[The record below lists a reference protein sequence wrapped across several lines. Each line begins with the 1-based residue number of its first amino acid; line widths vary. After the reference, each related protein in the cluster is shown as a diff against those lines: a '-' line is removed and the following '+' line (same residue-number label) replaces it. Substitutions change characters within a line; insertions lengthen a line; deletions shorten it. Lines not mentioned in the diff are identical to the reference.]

1 MCGRFTLATPAE
13 IVAEFF
19 ELPGAPELTPRYNVA
34 PTQNIAGVVRP
45 EGSAQ
50 RELRWFHW
58 GLIPSW
64 AKDAKLA
71 AKMINARAETV
82 ADKPAFRSAFR
93 SRRCLIIA
101 DGFYEWKKLDRG
113 KQPYLMRMADGG
125 PFALAGL
132 WERWHDLA
140 GQVIESATLI
150 TTEPNDLLRD
160 IHDRMPVIL
169 DRCDYECWLD
179 PANHDARALCG
190 LLRPFDPL
198 RMTAAPCK
206 PPSQSSAAR

>member
-1 MCGRFTLATPAE
+1 MATPAE

-19 ELPGAPELTPRYNVA
+19 ELPATPELTPRHNVA
-34 PTQNIAGVVRP
+34 PTQEIAGVLRP
-45 EGSAQ
+45 EGSAH

-82 ADKPAFRSAFR
+82 AEKPAFRSPFR

-125 PFALAGL
+125 PFAFAGL
-132 WERWHDLA
+132 WERWHDPT

-150 TTEPNDLLRD
+150 TTEPNELLRE

-169 DRCDYECWLD
+169 DRCDYETWLD
-179 PANHDARALCG
+179 PARRDANELCA
-190 LLRPFDPL
+190 LLRPFDPK
-198 RMTAAPCK
+198 RMIAEPCRS
-206 PPSQSSAAR
+206 PSGG